1 MKIDVIKLK
10 YSGKQESDYAFSY
23 TATESLLPVDDAVI
37 NGPIN
42 VNVTVELHNGSVY
55 VDGTIDCIIVGRCAR
70 CVEQAVYE
78 FSTDLSVRYVL
89 NNPEENDYLY
99 KRGIVDL
106 TDAVN
111 EKIVTDAPTVIYCKD
126 NCKGLCPK
134 CGCNLNLE
142 DCNCKF

>member
-55 VDGTIDCIIVGRCAR
+55 VDGTIDCTIVGRCAR
-70 CVEQAVYE
+70 CVSEAKYE

-89 NNPEENDYLY
+89 NNPEEDDYLY
-99 KRGIVDL
+99 KSGVVDL

-111 EKIVTDAPTVIYCKD
+111 ERIITNAPTVIYCKD

>member
-10 YSGKQESDYAFSY
+10 YSGKQESDYAFLY
-23 TATESLLPVDDAVI
+23 TATESLLPSDDAVI
-37 NGPIN
+37 NGPIS
-42 VNVTVELHNGSVY
+42 VNVTVELHNGNVY
-55 VDGTIDCIIVGRCAR
+55 VDGMIDCTIVGRCAR
-70 CVEQAVYE
+70 CVSEAKYE

-89 NNPEENDYLY
+89 NNPEEDDYLY
-99 KRGIVDL
+99 KSGVVDL

-111 EKIVTDAPTVIYCKD
+111 ERIITNAPTVIYCKD

-142 DCNCKF
+142 DCNCKI